1 MVQNGMPYQGMYP
14 YYQSTQ
20 PTVQPMQQM
29 PQMMTQNVPQQPVGV
44 PGRIV
49 HNPAEIRPN
58 EVPMDGRKSYF
69 PTDDE
74 QYIFA
79 KQWNSDGTIRT
90 VKYEKCKDEP
100 VVTQET
106 TPDANSMILDRLDKI
121 EKLLTAKR
129 TSKKEEATE

>member
-1 MVQNGMPYQGMYP
+1 MVPNGMPYQGMYQF
-14 YYQSTQ
+14 YQPAQ
-20 PTVQPMQQM
+20 PTVQPIQQTM
-29 PQMMTQNVPQQPVGV
+29 PQNVPQQPIGV

-100 VVTQET
+100 VVTQEAM
-106 TPDANSMILDRLDKI
+106 PDANSMILDRLDKI

-129 TSKKEEATE
+129 TSKKEEVSE

>member
-1 MVQNGMPYQGMYP
+1 MVPNGMPYQGMYQF
-14 YYQSTQ
+14 YQPTQ
-20 PTVQPMQQM
+20 PTVQPIQQTM
-29 PQMMTQNVPQQPVGV
+29 PQNVPQQPIGV

-100 VVTQET
+100 VVTQEAM
-106 TPDANSMILDRLDKI
+106 PDANSMILDRLDKI

-129 TSKKEEATE
+129 TSKKEEASE

>member
-1 MVQNGMPYQGMYP
+1 MVPNEMPYQMYQF
-14 YYQSTQ
+14 YQPMQ
-20 PTVQPMQQM
+20 PTVQPIQQTM
-29 PQMMTQNVPQQPVGV
+29 PQNVPQQPIGV

-100 VVTQET
+100 VVTQEDM
-106 TPDANSMILDRLDKI
+106 PDANSMILDRLDKI

-129 TSKKEEATE
+129 TSKKEEVSE

>member
-100 VVTQET
+100 AVTQET
-106 TPDANSMILDRLDKI
+106 MPDTNSMILDRLDKI
-121 EKLLTAKR
+121 EKLLTAKK

>member
-1 MVQNGMPYQGMYP
+1 MVPNGMPYQGMYQF
-14 YYQSTQ
+14 YQPTQ
-20 PTVQPMQQM
+20 TTVQPIQQTI
-29 PQMMTQNVPQQPVGV
+29 PQNVPQQPIGV

-100 VVTQET
+100 VVTQEAM
-106 TPDANSMILDRLDKI
+106 PDANSMILDRLDKI

>member
-1 MVQNGMPYQGMYP
+1 MVPNGMPYQGMYQF
-14 YYQSTQ
+14 YQPTQ
-20 PTVQPMQQM
+20 TTVQPIQQTI
-29 PQMMTQNVPQQPVGV
+29 PQNVPQQPIGV

-100 VVTQET
+100 VVTQEAM
-106 TPDANSMILDRLDKI
+106 PDANSMILDRLDKI

-129 TSKKEEATE
+129 TSKKEEVSE